1 MKGNLFEEIQDPVE
15 RVRFCLREAGCDSK
29 IVHTADTIFTV
40 DDASRAVGAPPEE
53 ILKSLLFS
61 VNDGESWALVLM
73 SGSNKVHDKKVKRLL
88 GAKKVRMGA
97 AEAITGFS
105 GFAPGGVPPVG
116 YAKQP
121 TALLDEDLFRYG
133 VVWAAAGTDH
143 DFFPI
148 SPDELMCLTS
158 GIRADVKK

>member
-1 MKGNLFEEIQDPVE
+1 MRIEEIADPVQK
-15 RVRFCLREAGCDSK
+15 VRAFLENARCAAE
-29 IVHTADTIFTV
+29 ITHTDDTIFTV

-61 VNDGESWALVLM
+61 LDDGSWVLALM
-73 SGSNKVHDKKVKRLL
+73 SGPNRVSDKKVKRAV
-88 GAKKVRMGA
+88 GARKIRMGT
-97 AEAITGFS
+97 AEAIKDFS

-116 YAKQP
+116 YPTQP
-121 TALLDEDLFRYG
+121 RALLDEDLFRYD

-148 SPDELMCLTS
+148 SPVELLRIT
-158 GIRADVKK
+158 GGEKTDIKK